1 MKQAS
6 SSKQAGSRQH
16 TTLPTIPITRQI
28 LLALAFMTAGVVFL
42 TGIGMLIAPD
52 SAVAFAVGGAI
63 SLLPNAYFAMR
74 VLLVPAPL
82 DAQLRLRQL
91 YAAEATKLLL
101 CTLLFALTFTLW
113 KALPP
118 AWVLTGFAITHI
130 GYLTL
135 SMRLIARANRRQTT
149 QPTQQSGN

>member
-1 MKQAS
+1 MGSGLLKPVMKQ
-6 SSKQAGSRQH
+6 

-28 LLALAFMTAGVVFL
+28 FQTLALTIAGVVFL
-42 TGIGMLIAPD
+42 TGVGMLIDPGKAI
-52 SAVAFAVGGAI
+52 AFGVGGAI

-82 DAQLRLRQL
+82 DAQTRLRQL

-101 CTLLFALTFTLW
+101 CTLLFALTFSLW
-113 KALPP
+113 KALSP

-130 GYLTL
+130 GYLIL
-135 SMRLIARANRRQTT
+135 SMRLIARTNRKQAA
-149 QPTQQSGN
+149 QPTKQSGN